1 MKNAKF
7 RLVNFTSSRNILTVD
22 GKQVYPKKGKN
33 GAYDVHLSTEKE
45 TIHVSVKTFL
55 FLDGAL
61 WWLASIVRFFISVF
75 GIFDTYEN
83 HKCRAICY
91 EADVSVQDG
100 GNYRLRFL
108 NWKEGEKAIA
118 LEGVE
123 TVEQKNECYTDK
135 RALKRKK
142 IMIGVKIALGVVCA
156 FAVGFL
162 IF

>member
-1 MKNAKF
+1 MKNVNF
-7 RLVNFTSSRNILTVD
+7 RLVNFGSSRNIITID
-22 GKQVYPKKGKN
+22 GEQVRPVKGKN
-33 GAYDVHLSTEKE
+33 GRYDVRYSTEKDSVR
-45 TIHVSVKTFL
+45 VSIKTFL

-61 WWLASIVRFFISVF
+61 WWLASIIRFFISVF

-83 HKCRAICY
+83 HKCRAISY

-100 GNYRLRFL
+100 VEYRVRFL

-118 LEGVE
+118 LDGAE
-123 TVEQKNECYTDK
+123 TEEEKNECYTDR

-156 FAVGFL
+156 IVAGFL